1 LRRISGGYESMKTL
15 LLVHNDP
22 NSIGG
27 YQRLSLYLQ
36 TALSADIYNIHTGTG
51 YNPDDYDYF
60 VAMDDPSVYKLPID
74 RPHTAYLTTPRR
86 SLYDMYYTNQWYIRA
101 ATWLLRVH
109 DRHYMSKISDF
120 VAISHT
126 TRTRIY
132 KTYGKDATVIYP
144 CIECD
149 KFHHGEDKGYW
160 LSVGRI
166 AKWKRIPMIIDA
178 FRDMPD
184 EELVIYGAPASM
196 KDAEMVKD
204 LPPNVH
210 WETGGDAGLI
220 ERYAHCRGVITMGV
234 DEDFG
239 YVPLE
244 AMAAGKW
251 VIAPKEGGY
260 LETVAPPLT
269 GVLINPKKSQLIVAV
284 KSDMHRL
291 NSNDYGPIRARKYD
305 CSSFVRQWQNHA
317 NLITSEN

>member
-1 LRRISGGYESMKTL
+1 MKTL

-220 ERYAHCRGVITMGV
+220 KRYAECRGVITMGV

-239 YVPLE
+239 IVPLE
-244 AMAAGKW
+244 AMASGKY
-251 VIAPKEGGY
+251 VIAPNEGGY
-260 LETVAPPLT
+260 QETLREPRCGA
-269 GVLINPKKSQLIVAV
+269 LINPNKAAL
-284 KSDMHRL
+284 
-291 NSNDYGPIRARKYD
+291 IRAVRGYNLCLALGLPFRSLHAPED
-305 CSSFVRQWQNHA
+305 MVRDNFDYSSFVRQWQNHA